1 MKNLFK
7 RLVDTLAE
15 AAMLEEGVRLDL
27 PSVPVCEPFKETI
40 EENFAEIA
48 FAEESDY
55 DAIHET
61 ILREHQAHC
70 AAA

>member
-1 MKNLFK
+1 MKTLMKNLI
-7 RLVDTLAE
+7 DTLAD
-15 AAMLEEGVRLDL
+15 AALLEEGVR
-27 PSVPVCEPFKETI
+27 PEMVRQMVCEPVEETI

-55 DAIHET
+55 AEIHEA

>member
-1 MKNLFK
+1 MK
-7 RLVDTLAE
+7 RLFRKVVDMLAQ

-27 PSVPVCEPFKETI
+27 TSMPACDPLKETI

-61 ILREHQAHC
+61 ILREHWAHC